1 MQELWLELE
10 EEMLSSFSLIA
21 IHTNLLSSQLAYLIN
36 QELRYRLVRD
46 AEDLSFSKQN
56 RQFCYLKFTYED
68 EANHNY
74 ISLIGNKN
82 IPSTSKELLVPVL
95 LSDIVEEVNFL
106 IPEYKK
112 VDYFLKI
119 ESDDNSVSLQ
129 DIIKKIGAI
138 AHVHMVY
145 ELDHTDLKS
154 INNLIF

>member
-46 AEDLSFSKQN
+46 AEDLSFSKRN
-56 RQFCYLKFTYED
+56 KQFCYIKFTYED

-82 IPSTSKELLVPVL
+82 VSSTSKELSPPVL

-129 DIIKKIGAI
+129 DIIKKVGAI
-138 AHVHMVY
+138 SHVHMVY
-145 ELDHTDLKS
+145 ELDHADLKS